1 MDSTIE
7 KLQRELAFYEE
18 ISPIMIELEEARE
31 VRKTDGARWEAAQ
44 AAAVPLLQYWG
55 GIREYLGSTGGISP
69 TEGLTSITAE
79 TLSSS
84 SSTISPAGGN

>member
-1 MDSTIE
+1 MNSTIE
-7 KLQRELAFYEE
+7 KLQRDLAFYEE
-18 ISPIMIELEEARE
+18 VSPIMIELEAARE
-31 VRKTDGARWEAAQ
+31 VRKTDSARWEAAQ
-44 AAAVPLLQYWG
+44 SAAVPLLQYWG
-55 GIREYLGSTGGISP
+55 GIRDYLEASDGIPP